1 MPTALITGATGAI
14 GYAICEGLARTPG
27 FEVVLL
33 GRDEG
38 RTRAAAARLQQETGN
53 EQVRHVIA
61 DVSRKQEIE
70 ALARR
75 WEGPLHVLVNNAAA
89 TPRQRRETPE
99 GIEVQF
105 ATNVLGYFWM
115 TEAFRDTLI
124 ASAPARVIN
133 VASYYAGDLDLDDL
147 QFKRRPYD
155 NRRAYRQS
163 KQANRMLVAALAPR
177 LAPHHITI
185 NACHPGD
192 VNSSLSNNLGFG
204 GSESPAQGAATPI
217 WLATSDDVTNHTGHY
232 FAGQRAVPDSFSRD
246 KETVERLYDLCQRYS

>member
-1 MPTALITGATGAI
+1 MPIALITGATGAI

-53 EQVRHVIA
+53 EQVRSVIA

-70 ALARR
+70 VLARR

-115 TEAFRDTLI
+115 IEAFRDTLI
-124 ASAPARVIN
+124 ASAPARVVN

-147 QFKRRPYD
+147 QFERRGYD

-163 KQANRMLVAALAPR
+163 KQANRMLTAAFARR
-177 LAPHHITI
+177 LAEHDVTV

-192 VNSSLSNNLGFG
+192 VNSTLSNDLGFG
-204 GSESPAQGAATPI
+204 GHESPQQGARTPV
-217 WLATSDDVTNHTGHY
+217 WLATSETGGQETGRY
-232 FAGQRAVPDSFSRD
+232 FADQRAVRD
-246 KETVERLYDLCQRYS
+246 PFVADERAVEALYDICASF